1 MDIFEKVDLMIER
14 GDLIGA
20 LASLD
25 RRVQDCPDDAR
36 ALFMRGKVYWRLG
49 NRARAT
55 ANYASA
61 AAIDPD
67 GPAALA
73 LEHARDIDRFYNPDI
88 FNP

>member
-1 MDIFEKVDLMIER
+1 MDIFEKVELMMER
-14 GDLIGA
+14 GDLIEA

-25 RRVQDCPDDAR
+25 QLVHDRPDDAR
-36 ALFMRGKVYWRLG
+36 ALFMRGKVYWRMG

-73 LEHARDIDRFYNPDI
+73 LEHARDIDRFYNPDLY
-88 FNP
+88 NP